1 MKRNS
6 RKNKNTRRRNLT
18 ISELR
23 KLVLKE
29 ASELSGELESVEKVK
44 AEEVEASEFADTL
57 EKDLDMYKAMKIKE
71 AKLLKQHRKLVKEA
85 RKVRR
90 NKQIAKKRIL
100 RTLK

>member
-23 KLVLKE
+23 RLVLKE
-29 ASELSGELESVEKVK
+29 AAELSGELESVDKVK

-57 EKDLDMYKAMKIKE
+57 EKDLDIYKAMKIQE
-71 AKLLKQHRKLVKEA
+71 AKLRKQHRKLVKEA
-85 RKVRR
+85 RRVRK